1 MKKNLLLF
9 TFLVLGFIVKSQ
21 DIDKAVALNMVAKN
35 ATLAGLT
42 SDDLNNVIVS
52 NSYTDRSAGLD
63 MIYLQQS
70 YKGLPVFN
78 ELQVLAFRN
87 GSLVSNSGG
96 RIHDIAAVIK
106 DLVPTV
112 SAESAVRTALTEK
125 KLSVQGGLNAS
136 TLIPGK
142 KFDFGKLGIAHVNVT
157 AELMWVPLNDAK
169 EVRLSWQVYLVPV
182 KTSDYWMIRVD
193 AVKNRVIAE
202 NNLTVYCDWKDP
214 AKAGMP
220 LDHFNHDHADKSNTS
235 ELKLT
240 NFLDF
245 SNIKDAQQAAAS
257 PSIVNSANYRVIK
270 FPAESPKHVGGNP
283 VLVTD
288 PWNAAPGNA
297 TSLKW
302 HSNGTTDYAITRGN
316 NVWAKEDHAANNGNG
331 GQPATSTTSPD
342 PLNFNFIPDF
352 SKQPNQTAPVPNQ
365 QFNITNLFYWI
376 NTFHD
381 IMYQYGFDEPGGNF
395 QANNQGRG
403 GVANDFVFGDAQ
415 DGNYIAPNQDNAN
428 FSTPADGGN
437 GRMQMYLWDTAAT
450 LKVNTPA
457 SIAFY
462 YSARESG
469 FSTSNKLI
477 NIGPVTGQVIYYNDD
492 AAGTAHDACTAAA
505 NSLTG
510 KIALINRGNC
520 NFTIKVKNAQNA
532 GAIGVIMVNNVP
544 GALVTMAGDD
554 NTITI
559 PAVFVSQGDGLLFS
573 GQLGNNLNVTLSAA
587 NIDGDVDNGVIV
599 HEHGHGLSNRLTG
612 GPSQASC
619 LANAEQMGE
628 GWSDYYCLMLTQDWA
643 TSNLQTGLEVPRT
656 IGTYAIGQSP
666 GGAGIRTQP
675 YCTDFGINNLV
686 FSAALPGTG
695 LQHSRGE
702 IWCATLWDM
711 TWDIINQTGT
721 INNNIYDATSNA
733 GNIIALKLVT
743 EGMKLQPCSPGF
755 ITARDAILK
764 ADTLL
769 YGAAYS
775 CTIKEA
781 FRRRGMGPNASQGS
795 SNSVTDQVA
804 DFQPFNCANCS
815 AVTTVTQPAN
825 TVACTGTDATFSVTV
840 TGTTPAYQWQVSTN
854 GGTSFTNIA
863 GATNATLTVT
873 AVTAALNNNQYQVVI
888 SNTCPSTVT
897 TTPAILTVNN
907 PASISAQP
915 AGVTACSGSNANFS
929 VTAAGTNLTYQW
941 QVSTN
946 GGSTFTNIAGATA
959 STLALTGVT
968 GSMNGNQYQVVIA
981 SCGPTGL
988 VSSAVTLTVNSA
1000 ATIATQPANTS
1011 ACTGGGDAT
1020 FTVTAT
1026 GDNLGYQWQVST
1038 NGGSTFTNITGA
1050 TAATLTITG
1059 VTSALNN
1066 NVYQA
1071 IISNPCTV
1079 SLATS
1084 QATLTVSDPASITTQ
1099 PAAAT
1104 ICAGNN
1110 TSFTVATAGSSVT
1123 YQWQV
1128 STDGGTTF
1136 TDIAGATA
1144 ATLTLNNVTG
1154 SMNNNQYHVL
1164 VFSCSPTGLSS
1175 ANVTLT
1181 VNSPV
1186 AVTTAPVNTSA
1197 CVGSNASFSVSA
1209 NGTGN
1214 TYQWQVSTNGGTSF
1228 VDINGETAATLN
1240 LPAVTTGMNNNVYQ
1254 VVIGNSCTAA
1264 PVSANAILTVSN
1276 TASITAQPA
1285 NAVACAGTNS
1295 SFTASASGSSY
1306 QWQVSSNGG
1315 TSFTDITGQTS
1326 TTLNLSNVTASMNN
1340 NVYQLVIGSCGSSNL
1355 TSNQVTLT
1363 VNDPATI
1370 SLQPTNT
1377 AVCDG
1382 ANASF
1387 SVTAAGT
1394 ANAYQWSVSTDGGT
1408 TFTDITG
1415 ATNASLNVPAVTA
1428 ALNNNLY
1435 QVIISNSCTASLNS
1449 SSALLTVNP
1458 ASTIT
1463 SQPADVSVC
1472 EGSTATFTV
1481 AATNVSGTGYQWQ
1494 VSINGGTSFTDINGA
1509 TAATLTVSGITAS
1522 MNNNVYHAVIN
1533 GCGNISSANAVLTV
1547 NASPVVV
1554 ITAAPYVNLTTGLST
1569 TLTASS
1575 TPAAATY
1582 SWFKNNVAIASATS
1596 NTITV
1601 NYSELGA
1608 YSASV
1613 TDANGCS
1620 NTSNTIT
1627 IADSV
1632 VNIAFIYPNPNNGFF
1647 QVRFQGVEL
1656 NNKARMI
1663 TMFDA
1668 KGARVLSQS
1677 YVVFTSYE
1685 VMDVHAEKLSKGV
1698 YALVLTDAAGNTLG
1712 TGKVLIQ

>member
-1 MKKNLLLF
+1 MKKNLLLIAL
-9 TFLVLGFIVKSQ
+9 LVLGFIAKSQ
-21 DIDKAVALNMVAKN
+21 DIDKGVALNMVAKN

-42 SDDLNNVIVS
+42 ASDLKNVIVS
-52 NSYTDRSAGLD
+52 NSYTDRSTGLD

-78 ELQVLAFRN
+78 ELQVMAFKN
-87 GSLVSNSGG
+87 GVLVSNSGG
-96 RIHDIAAVIK
+96 RIYDIASVIS

-125 KLSVQGGLNAS
+125 KLPIRGSLTAT

-142 KFDFGKLGIAHVNVT
+142 KFDFGKLGIAHESVT
-157 AELMWVPLNDAK
+157 AELMWVPLKDGK
-169 EVRLSWQVYLVPV
+169 EVRLSWQVYMVPTR
-182 KTSDYWMIRVD
+182 TSDYWMIRVD
-193 AVKNRVIAE
+193 AVKNKVIAE
-202 NNLTVYCDWKDP
+202 NNLTVYCNWKDP
-214 AKAGMP
+214 ATAGTP
-220 LDHFNHDHADKSNTS
+220 LDIFNPHHANETNTS

-245 SNIKDAQQAAAS
+245 SNFTQPTQQVAAS

-270 FPAESPKHVGGNP
+270 LPAESPKHAGGSP

-316 NVWAKEDHAANNGNG
+316 NVWAKEDHAASNGNA

-352 SKQPNQTAPVPNQ
+352 SKQPNQTAPVQNQ

-376 NTFHD
+376 NTYHD
-381 IMYQYGFDEPGGNF
+381 IMYQYGFDEPAGNF

-403 GVANDFVFGDAQ
+403 GAANDFVFGDAQ
-415 DGNYIAPNQDNAN
+415 DGNYVAPNQDNAN

-457 SIAFY
+457 SIAFF

-469 FSTSNKLI
+469 FSISNKLI
-477 NIGPVTGQVIYYNDD
+477 NIGPVTGQVVYYNDN
-492 AAGTAHDACTAAA
+492 AAGSAHDACAAPV
-505 NSLTG
+505 NSVTG

-520 NFTIKVKNAQNA
+520 NFAVKVKNAQNA

-554 NTITI
+554 NTINI
-559 PAVFVSQGDGLLFS
+559 PAVFISQSDGLLFS

-587 NIDGDVDNGVIV
+587 LIDGDADNGVIV
-599 HEHGHGLSNRLTG
+599 HEHSHGLSNRLTG

-643 TSNLQTGLEVPRT
+643 TSNLQTGEEVPRA

-666 GGAGIRTQP
+666 AGTGIRTQL

-686 FSAALPGTG
+686 FSAALPGAG

-711 TWDIINQTGT
+711 TWGIINQTGT

-795 SNSVTDQVA
+795 SNSVTDQVP
-804 DFQPFNCANCS
+804 DFQPFNCANCT

-854 GGTSFTNIA
+854 GGTSFTDIT
-863 GATNATLTVT
+863 GATNATLTIA

-907 PASISAQP
+907 PGSISAQP
-915 AGVTACSGSNANFS
+915 TSVITCEGTNANFS
-929 VTAAGTNLTYQW
+929 VTAAGTNLSYQW

-946 GGSTFTNIAGATA
+946 GGTSFTDIAGATNA
-959 STLALTGVT
+959 ALALTGVT
-968 GSMNGNQYQVVIA
+968 GSMNSNQYQVVIA

-988 VSSAVTLTVNSA
+988 VSSAVTLTVNGA
-1000 ATIATQPANTS
+1000 ATIATQPINTS

-1020 FTVTAT
+1020 FTVTAA
-1026 GDNLGYQWQVST
+1026 GNNLGYQWQVST
-1038 NGGSTFTNITGA
+1038 NGGTTFTNITGA
-1050 TAATLTITG
+1050 TAATLTLTG
-1059 VTSALNN
+1059 ITSALNN

-1071 IISNPCTV
+1071 IISNPCTS
-1079 SLATS
+1079 SLTTS

-1099 PAAAT
+1099 PAAAI

-1110 TSFTVATAGSSVT
+1110 TSFTVATTGSAVT

-1136 TDIAGATA
+1136 TDISGATA
-1144 ATLTLNNVTG
+1144 ATLTLSNVTG

-1164 VFSCSPTGLSS
+1164 VFSCSPAGLSS

-1186 AVTTAPVNTSA
+1186 AITTAPVNTSA
-1197 CVGSNASFSVSA
+1197 CVGSNTSFSVGA

-1228 VDINGETAATLN
+1228 VDITGETTATLN
-1240 LPAVTTGMNNNVYQ
+1240 LAAVTAGMNNNVYQ

-1264 PVSANAILTVSN
+1264 PVSVNAILTVSN
-1276 TASITAQPA
+1276 TASISAQPA

-1295 SFTASASGSSY
+1295 SFTATASGSSY
-1306 QWQVSSNGG
+1306 QWQVSTDGG
-1315 TSFTDITGQTS
+1315 TSFTDISGQTG
-1326 TTLNLSNVTASMNN
+1326 TTLNLSNVTAAMNN
-1340 NVYQLVIGSCGSSNL
+1340 NVYQLVIGSCGASNL
-1355 TSNQVTLT
+1355 TSNPVTLT

-1370 SLQPTNT
+1370 SAQPT
-1377 AVCDG
+1377 AASLCEG

-1394 ANAYQWSVSTDGGT
+1394 GNSYQWSVSTDGGT
-1408 TFTDITG
+1408 TFTALTG
-1415 ATNASLNVPAVTA
+1415 ATSFSLNVPSITA

-1435 QVIISNSCTASLNS
+1435 QVTISNSCTASLS
-1449 SSALLTVNP
+1449 SASALLTVNP
-1458 ASTIT
+1458 ASTFT
-1463 SQPADVSVC
+1463 VQPTDVTVC
-1472 EGSTATFTV
+1472 EGGSATFNVT
-1481 AATNVSGTGYQWQ
+1481 ATNVSGYQWQ
-1494 VSINGGTSFTDINGA
+1494 VSTNGGTSFTDISGA
-1509 TAATLTVSGITAS
+1509 TAATLSVSGTTAS
-1522 MNNNVYHAVIN
+1522 MNNNLYHAVIN
-1533 GCGNISSANAVLTV
+1533 GCGTVSSTDAALMV

-1569 TLTASS
+1569 TLTANS
-1575 TPAAATY
+1575 TPPAANY
-1582 SWFKNNVAIASATS
+1582 SWYKNNVVIASATS

-1608 YSASV
+1608 YSAAV

-1647 QVRFQGVEL
+1647 QVRYQGVEL
-1656 NNKARMI
+1656 NNKARLI

-1685 VMDVHAEKLSKGV
+1685 VMNVHAEKLSKGV
-1698 YALVLTDAAGNTLG
+1698 YALVLSDAAGNTLG